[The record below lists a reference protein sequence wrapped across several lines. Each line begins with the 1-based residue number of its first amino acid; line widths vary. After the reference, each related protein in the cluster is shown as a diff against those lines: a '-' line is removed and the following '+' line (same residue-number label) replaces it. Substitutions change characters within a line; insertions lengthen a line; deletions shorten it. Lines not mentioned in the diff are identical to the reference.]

1 MTVEEQ
7 AAACLND
14 PTRNNPKEAERRQK
28 RRGEE
33 ERVEMIKK
41 QKRNI

>member
-14 PTRNNPKEAERRQK
+14 LTRNNPKEAETPQR

-33 ERVEMIKK
+33 EREGMMKK

>member
-14 PTRNNPKEAERRQK
+14 PTRNNPKEAERPQK